1 MAYILEVI
9 AKLFPFVGITLLLA
23 ASAMALGLI
32 FGCILAAMKMSG
44 NKALY
49 SLASIYTT
57 FIRCTP
63 VLVLLFLSY
72 YGLPLVV
79 GLIGFDISNGSKIGF
94 SIAALTMYSSAT
106 LSEIIRP
113 AFVSISR
120 GQYEAAV
127 MSGLT
132 NFQALRIILAPQVF
146 FIALPNFG
154 NMLIALVQ
162 ESALAYMI
170 GVIDV
175 MGQAKVIN
183 SMSYGVRI
191 IEIYVAVS
199 LIYWALSL
207 AVGRSV
213 DAATGRMGKILR

>member
-1 MAYILEVI
+1 MAYVLEVI

-23 ASAMALGLI
+23 ASAMALGLV
-32 FGCILAAMKMSG
+32 FGGILAAMKLSG

-49 SLASIYTT
+49 VFASVYTT

-72 YGLPLVV
+72 YGLPLMVSLM
-79 GLIGFDISNGSKIGF
+79 GIDISSGSKIGF

-113 AFVSISR
+113 AFASISR

-132 NFQALRIILAPQVF
+132 HFQALRIVVAPQVF
-146 FIALPNFG
+146 FIALPNMG
-154 NMLIALVQ
+154 NMLIALIQ

-183 SMSYGVRI
+183 SMSHGVRI
-191 IEIYVAVS
+191 VEIYAAVS
-199 LIYWALSL
+199 LIYWSLSL
-207 AVGRSV
+207 IIGRAVDTAAGRLDRV
-213 DAATGRMGKILR
+213 LR